1 MCPESIG
8 YKQRGFGL
16 PATIFIIVILAMIIL
31 AMSDLNQASS
41 RAFSQDY
48 QSQRAFYA
56 AESGAQVA
64 LNRIFLGG
72 IACTDPMNSI
82 NFGDGV
88 AGLAQCA
95 VALECEPVLVSSV
108 TYYTVTSTGT
118 CGTGDDIAQRQ
129 IQVRARSE

>member
-1 MCPESIG
+1 MCPDSLKF
-8 YKQRGFGL
+8 KQRGFGL

-56 AESGAQVA
+56 AESGAQIA
-64 LNRIFLGG
+64 MNRIFLGG
-72 IACTDPMNSI
+72 GSCGASPIS
-82 NFGDGV
+82 FSS
-88 AGLAQCA
+88 AGLIDCSAVLSCA
-95 VALECEPVLVSSV
+95 PPVIVSSV

-118 CGTGDDIAQRQ
+118 CGTGDDTAQRR
-129 IQVRARSE
+129 IQVRARSN